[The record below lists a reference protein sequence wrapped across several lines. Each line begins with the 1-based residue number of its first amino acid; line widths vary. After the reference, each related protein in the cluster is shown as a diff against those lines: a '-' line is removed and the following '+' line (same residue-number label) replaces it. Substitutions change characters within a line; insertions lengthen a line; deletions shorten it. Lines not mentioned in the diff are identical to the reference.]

1 MKKRL
6 REIAIVSL
14 LLGMAAGG
22 LAGWMYYRARTQAD
36 MGMNLLK
43 KSLGL
48 YDQSD
53 TVKGTPDE
61 NRLIEEGQ
69 LLDKSGDET
78 LASAQASRLWALISG
93 ILSIVLILGSIAAM
107 MLHLKRKE
115 ADSTF

>member
-1 MKKRL
+1 MA
-6 REIAIVSL
+6 IAA
-14 LLGMAAGG
+14 LLGGLAAGG
-22 LAGWMYYRARTQAD
+22 FGGWMYQRARTQAD
-36 MGMNLLK
+36 TGMSLK
-43 KSLGL
+43 RRALQL

-93 ILSIVLILGSIAAM
+93 ILSIILILASVVTM

-115 ADSTF
+115 ADLPS

>member
-14 LLGMAAGG
+14 LLGLAAGG

-36 MGMNLLK
+36 TGMNLLK

-53 TVKGTPDE
+53 TVKGTPEE

-69 LLDKSGDET
+69 RYEQTGNET
-78 LASAQASRLWALISG
+78 LAEARSNRQWALVSG
-93 ILSIVLILGSIAAM
+93 IGSIVLFLISIATIIT
-107 MLHLKRKE
+107 HLKRKE
-115 ADSTF
+115 TDAT